1 MSSEPADSESVELGE
16 KNVSQQEVAATPEH
30 LSGLKLYIL
39 LFGLSLAVLLVAL
52 DNAILATVSLRLLAG
67 QFAKI
72 WTNCCAQAIPTITI
86 YFSSIEDVGW
96 YASAYLL
103 ASCSLQPLSGRI
115 YMQFS
120 LKVSPQ
126 ASLL

>member
-52 DNAILATVSLRLLAG
+52 DNAILATVDKSPL
-67 QFAKI
+67 
-72 WTNCCAQAIPTITI
+72 
-86 YFSSIEDVGW
+86 FSWPVRQNLD
-96 YASAYLL
+96 
-103 ASCSLQPLSGRI
+103 
-115 YMQFS
+115 
-120 LKVSPQ
+120 
-126 ASLL
+126 